1 MQPDGNIF
9 IPLLARFK
17 TAWEYADVGR
27 SGWQWSYDYSARMV
41 CAEDACSVTKCGQG
55 ATCTHLGGEG
65 SCSCDIGY
73 DGNPYTRCYPVN
85 VPQDCPCTRVTV
97 SSSSTAAATQSDK
110 MGTYYLYGY
119 HNDRVVYQHQSG
131 LEYLFHAH
139 GQAWAIGATI
149 GGLRVGI
156 INFSNQTCPYKVDST
171 WKYSTQGKL
180 GDDESLK
187 VVCHK
192 NSIIQNPISP
202 EPETPV
208 TTTTGRSRVSPA
220 EGLAGSLHNI
230 YQNYVKL
237 PLTTTEQSPELTTL
251 GEGIHSVPTG
261 DKGIIRAHQLL
272 EERERPTKIQDLK
285 MRNQFK
291 FPEKFF
297 DRVSNDLDQ
306 SELENVE
313 DQDSGESYKIYLV
326 TTPSPRQ
333 NLIKPNYFETKPPLT
348 RNTRTPTPKLRS
360 QVSKLRPSLAPTSL
374 PSLSSSTISTT
385 TRKIQHFL
393 NQLGLKTTV
402 TTDLDNEQHK
412 KQTLHPA
419 YTSLPIDY
427 DQAEGLQVETVS
439 RV

>member
-1 MQPDGNIF
+1 M
-9 IPLLARFK
+9 RFK

-85 VPQDCPCTRVTV
+85 VPEDCPCTRITV
-97 SSSSTAAATQSDK
+97 SSSSAASATQSDK
-110 MGTYYLYGY
+110 MGSYYLYGY
-119 HNDRVVYQHQSG
+119 HNNRVVYQHQSG

-156 INFSNQTCPYKVDST
+156 INFSNQTCPYKVDTT

-180 GDDESLK
+180 DEDESLQ

-192 NSIIQNPISP
+192 DSIIQNPISP
-202 EPETPV
+202 ETVTPV
-208 TTTTGRSRVSPA
+208 TTTRPSQTG
-220 EGLAGSLHNI
+220 GDTNSLENI

-237 PLTTTEQSPELTTL
+237 PLTTTEHSPELTLTTQTA
-251 GEGIHSVPTG
+251 GIHSVQTG

-285 MRNQFK
+285 MRNTYN
-291 FPEKFF
+291 FPKKFF
-297 DRVSNDLDQ
+297 DRVSNDLQ
-306 SELENVE
+306 SHLENIE
-313 DQDSGESYKIYLV
+313 DQDSGESYKIFLV
-326 TTPSPRQ
+326 TTPSPSQ
-333 NLIKPNYFETKPPLT
+333 NVIKPNFFETKPPNS
-348 RNTRTPTPKLRS
+348 RITRTPSPRLRS
-360 QVSKLRPSLAPTSL
+360 QVSKQRPTFVPTSIPKL
-374 PSLSSSTISTT
+374 PTTTISTT

-393 NQLGLKTTV
+393 TQLGIKTSV
-402 TTDLDNEQHK
+402 TSDVATEKNK
-412 KQTLHPA
+412 KQSLHPA

-427 DQAEGLQVETVS
+427 DQTEGKLQARHLTANLMS
-439 RV
+439 PFFCR